1 MATEHQDD
9 YTRTALRLPRDLHK
23 AVHEA
28 ARQQDRSF
36 NGQIVALLRAALLPE
51 QAPRPVERPQ

>member
-1 MATEHQDD
+1 MATAANQDE
-9 YTRTALRLPRDLHK
+9 YAKTALRLPRDLHK

-36 NGQIVALLRAALLPE
+36 NGQIVALLRAALLQPKGA
-51 QAPRPVERPQ
+51 QQ